1 MTMGGF
7 TAHLDTFVR
16 DNLPPPH
23 LLPDFIFTLPELQYP
38 ERLNAAALLE
48 RAVAGGFGDKPAV
61 VWAKGALT
69 YRGLLDLAGRIARV
83 LTRDLGLVPGGRV
96 LLHAP
101 NDALTIAA
109 WWAILKAGGVAVTT
123 MPLLRAGELATIAD
137 KAEIDLFLADAALAE
152 AVEGAQRATGRLGR
166 GLYFGDGGEL
176 LRRADRAEPL
186 PTVATAADDPALIA
200 FTSGTTGKPKGC
212 IHFHRDVLAMA
223 DTFARH
229 VLKPRSDEVF
239 CGSPPFAFTFGLGGA
254 VVFPAAVAA
263 TTALPE
269 RPGYDAL
276 CAAVEQHK
284 VSALFTAPTAYRAL
298 LKSCDARAL
307 SSLRRCV
314 SAGEALP
321 RATSDAWFDAT
332 GLRLIDGIGSTEMI
346 HIFVSASDADIRP
359 GATGRAVPGYEARLV
374 DEDGRPVEG
383 PGVGRLAVRGPT
395 GCRYLAD
402 TRQANYVIDGWN
414 VTGDLYRRDEDG
426 WFWYVARA
434 DDMIISSG
442 YNIGAP
448 EVEQALLAHGAVA
461 EAAVVGW
468 PDEARG
474 QIVKA
479 YVVLHDPGRACDA
492 ICEELKDHVKRT
504 IAPYKYPRVVEF
516 VSELPKTQTGKLQR
530 FKLRK
535 PAETC

>member
-1 MTMGGF
+1 MGGV
-7 TAHLDTFVR
+7 TAHIDTFVR

-23 LLPDFIFTLPELQYP
+23 LLPDFIFTLPELRYP
-38 ERLNAAALLE
+38 ERLNAVCLLE
-48 RAVAGGFGDKPAV
+48 RAVAQGFGDRPAV
-61 VWAKGALT
+61 VWSGGALT
-69 YRGLLDLAGRIARV
+69 YRALLDLSGRIARV
-83 LTRDLGLVPGGRV
+83 LVDDLGLVPGGRV

-101 NDALTIAA
+101 NDALTIAV

-123 MPLLRAGELATIAD
+123 MPLLRVGELATIAE

-152 AVEGAQRATGRLGR
+152 TVDGARAATGRLGR

-176 LRRADRAEPL
+176 AGRAAKAEPL
-186 PTVATAADDPALIA
+186 PTVPTAAEDAALIA

-229 VLKPRSDEVF
+229 VLKPGPDDVF

-263 TTALPE
+263 ATALPE

-276 CAAVEQHK
+276 CAAIDQHK

-298 LKSCDARAL
+298 LRDCDPRAL

-314 SAGEALP
+314 SAGEVLP
-321 RATSDAWFDAT
+321 KATSDTWFEAT

-346 HIFVSASDADIRP
+346 HIFVSASDGDIRP
-359 GATGRAVPGYEARLV
+359 GSTGRAVPGYEARLI
-374 DEDGRPVEG
+374 DEDDQPIEG

-402 TRQANYVIDGWN
+402 PRQANYVTRGWN

-448 EVEQALLAHGAVA
+448 EVEQALLTHAAVA

-479 YVVLHDPGRACDA
+479 YVVLHDLGLAGDA
-492 ICEELKDHVKRT
+492 VCEELKDHVKRT

-535 PAETC
+535 PSEGV